1 MKKNFRTSLWMETDR
16 DRAKN
21 KQRRERQELIL
32 KAIGGYTARVPRA
45 RRGQAANLPTY
56 TPPPQQPLRARNE
69 RGVRGLKEKRAP
81 IFMNRDTGL
90 PYTDPRPPPQ
100 VRTGSRTVRP
110 RAGPDRR
117 GRVYQESNWFITV
130 NMNVKPPTGDIFLFN
145 NAKSA
150 LENACEFV
158 GRNLDRVVKFGPYTT
173 DYKDDVYDDVM
184 ISTKFQYA
192 VEQGLRQG
200 RIHAHILLQTVHIS
214 QIRLKHEELVAEFRR
229 VYNETAQTAVRTVNG
244 GGPYIQIQLLSHSGY
259 LNKIR
264 SYMTKQIPNFSMDNM
279 EVI

>member
-1 MKKNFRTSLWMETDR
+1 MKKNFRTSLWRETER
-16 DRAKN
+16 EKN
-21 KQRRERQELIL
+21 EQRRKRQELIL
-32 KAIGGYTARVPRA
+32 KAMGGYTARVGGTAREQRARA

-56 TPPPQQPLRARNE
+56 TPPPQQPLRARNQ
-69 RGVRGLKEKRAP
+69 RGGRGLKPQRAP
-81 IFMNRDTGL
+81 IFNNSDTGV
-90 PYTDPRPPPQ
+90 PYTDPKLR
-100 VRTGSRTVRP
+100 
-110 RAGPDRR
+110 RR
-117 GRVYQESNWFITV
+117 GRLYQESNWFITV
-130 NMNVKPPTGDIFLFN
+130 NMNVKPPTGDIYLFN

-158 GRNLDRVVKFGPYTT
+158 GRNLDRVVQFGPYTA
-173 DYKDDVYDDVM
+173 DYRDDVYDDVM
-184 ISTKFQYA
+184 KSTKFQYA
-192 VEQGLRQG
+192 VEEGRQLG
-200 RIHAHILLQTVHIS
+200 RIHAHILLQPVHIS
-214 QIRLKHEELVAEFRR
+214 QIRLKHGELVAEFRR